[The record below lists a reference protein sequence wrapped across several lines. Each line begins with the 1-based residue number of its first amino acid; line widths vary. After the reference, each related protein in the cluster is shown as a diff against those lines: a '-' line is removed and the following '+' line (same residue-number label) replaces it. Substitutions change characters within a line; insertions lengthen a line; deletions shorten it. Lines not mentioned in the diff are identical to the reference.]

1 MTNNSESKPTLESES
16 PIEKGEQT
24 EQAEKTTPQ
33 SEELK
38 QESVLPAQR
47 RAGFFKRLA
56 AMVYDWLAVIALA
69 MLVTIV
75 NLIVV
80 HQLSKYGVIDMT
92 GYTDPSAYLNGQ
104 IWFQIELVLWVWLF
118 YAWFWHDGGQTIGM
132 RAWRLKLQR
141 VDGKPLELKRAMLR
155 ALYSV
160 FGLGNLL
167 VLFTPKTKL
176 AVQDKLTQTEMIVLT
191 KEQNKQIYLRGIEDP
206 ER

>member
-1 MTNNSESKPTLESES
+1 MNKNKEQNPNQQKAVTAEPPGDNANALES
-16 PIEKGEQT
+16 T
-24 EQAEKTTPQ
+24 EHVV
-33 SEELK
+33 ELK
-38 QESVLPAQR
+38 PS

-56 AMVYDWLAVIALA
+56 AMIYDWLAVIALA
-69 MLVTIV
+69 MLVTIL
-75 NLIVV
+75 NLALV
-80 HQLSKYGVIDMT
+80 HLLSKYGVLDLA
-92 GYTDPSAYLNGQ
+92 GYPDPSAYLNDQ
-104 IWFQIELVLWVWLF
+104 IWFQLELALWVWLF

-141 VDGKPLELKRAMLR
+141 IDGKPIELKRAMLR

-160 FGLGNLL
+160 LGLGNLL

-176 AVQDKLTQTEMIVLT
+176 SLQDKLTKTEMIVLS

>member
-1 MTNNSESKPTLESES
+1 MNKNKEQNPNQQKAVTAEPAGDKLNMRESTEDVVESKPS
-16 PIEKGEQT
+16 
-24 EQAEKTTPQ
+24 
-33 SEELK
+33 
-38 QESVLPAQR
+38 

-56 AMVYDWLAVIALA
+56 AMIYDWLAVIALA
-69 MLVTIV
+69 MLVTIL
-75 NLIVV
+75 NLALV
-80 HQLSKYGVIDMT
+80 HLLSKYGVLDLA
-92 GYTDPSAYLNGQ
+92 GYPDPSAYLNDQ
-104 IWFQIELVLWVWLF
+104 IWFQLELALWVWLF

-141 VDGKPLELKRAMLR
+141 IDGKPMELKRAMLR

-160 FGLGNLL
+160 LGLGNLL

-176 AVQDKLTQTEMIVLT
+176 SLQDKLTKTEMIVLS